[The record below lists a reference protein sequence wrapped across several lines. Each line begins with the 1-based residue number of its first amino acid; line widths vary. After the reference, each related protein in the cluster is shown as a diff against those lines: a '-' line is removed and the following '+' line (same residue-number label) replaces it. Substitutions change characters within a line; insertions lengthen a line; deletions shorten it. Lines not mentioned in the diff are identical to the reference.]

1 MCTLT
6 IIETPKGGYRV
17 VHARDEQRD
26 RSEAVGPTA
35 RTLRSGLVVECPTDP
50 DAGGTWVATTKDGV
64 CTGVLN
70 VNIPDNGRAPATKSR
85 GEIPLAIID
94 APDLESRLKVLEGMD
109 LTAYAPHTAFAVEM
123 TEDGLRVLITRWD
136 GLELRVL
143 RDPSE
148 FFTPVV
154 VASSGLGDEIV
165 QDRLPLFEEM
175 VRHEPT
181 PANQDEYH
189 HHRWEDR
196 PEESVL
202 MSREDA
208 RTVSITTV
216 EFERGSDGPT
226 MRYEALEEG
235 DPSVDPV
242 GAGLLQ

>member
-26 RSEAVGPTA
+26 RSEAIPPST
-35 RTLRSGLVVECPTDP
+35 RTLGSGLVVECPTDP
-50 DAGGTWVATTKDGV
+50 DAGGTWIATTKDGV

-70 VNIPDNGRAPATKSR
+70 VNIPDNGRADPTKSR

-94 APDLESRLKVLEGMD
+94 APDLESRLKILEGMD
-109 LTAYAPHTAFAVEM
+109 LTAYAPHTAFAVEI
-123 TEDGLRVLITRWD
+123 TGDGVRVLLTRWD

-143 RDPSE
+143 RDPGE

-154 VASSGLGDEIV
+154 IASSGLGDEIV

-189 HHRWEDR
+189 RHRWDDR

-216 EFERGSDGPT
+216 EFSEGDDGPM
-226 MRYEALEEG
+226 MRYEALAAG
-235 DPSVDPV
+235 DPDVDPV